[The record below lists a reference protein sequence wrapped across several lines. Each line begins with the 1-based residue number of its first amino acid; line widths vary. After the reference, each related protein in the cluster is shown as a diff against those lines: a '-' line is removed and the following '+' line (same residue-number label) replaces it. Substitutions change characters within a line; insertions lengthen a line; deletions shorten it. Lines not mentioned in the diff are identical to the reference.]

1 MKAAIEPF
9 YSKLYLQDGINS
21 LFYSSHVT
29 PMHKHNALQLVFDLK
44 NEFLFRTEYTDW
56 SKHKCLVIKEGIN
69 HQLSS
74 NNSIQLILYLDG
86 INPIAR
92 HIKEKYLADND
103 FYTPD
108 ITLSLTEEI
117 LLQQKLLNPD
127 TASLFTFI
135 QSLLYKLTNV
145 KEEYFTD
152 NRITAVLQLIRET
165 PVADLSIEYLADKI
179 YISPS
184 RLRTLFKKCTKFPL
198 HQYIIRHKILT
209 VITEIING
217 RIIQDAVY
225 YAGFCD
231 SSHFNKMLKKICDAK
246 PSHFLK
252 ENSNCINTHEVKF
265 IFKTELLHGSGSP
278 A

>member
-9 YSKLYLQDGINS
+9 YSKLYLQDGINA

-56 SKHKCLVIKEGIN
+56 SKHKCLVIKEDIN
-69 HQLSS
+69 HQLCS

-86 INPIAR
+86 INPIAK

-103 FYTPD
+103 FFAPD
-108 ITLSLTEEI
+108 ITLSLPEEI

-127 TASLFTFI
+127 TVSFFAFI
-135 QSLLYKLTNV
+135 QSLLYKLVHVT
-145 KEEYFTD
+145 KEDFTD
-152 NRITAVLQLIRET
+152 PRIATVLQLIKET

-179 YISPS
+179 FISPS

-209 VITEIING
+209 VLTEIING
-217 RIIQDAVY
+217 RIIQDVVY
-225 YAGFCD
+225 DAGFCD
-231 SSHFNKMLKKICDAK
+231 SSHFNKMLKKIFDAK
-246 PSHFLK
+246 PSQFLK
-252 ENSNCINTHEVKF
+252 ENSNHRNTNEVKF
-265 IFKTELLHGSGSP
+265 IFKTELSVS
-278 A
+278 